1 MANVLSEDAKKQ
13 IGRLFRA
20 RFIMVGSLAA
30 ITGAFFAFLALLPGA
45 TGLYL
50 QHLVSNEISATP
62 PSIGAEDE
70 SERTE
75 ILRAQALVARPKGA
89 LIQEI
94 RFVREKGKSTIALY
108 GSAKDRTSVGLYRDA
123 LVKDPRFGD
132 VAIPAS
138 ALAGSEDGRFSI
150 TLTGTF

>member
-70 SERTE
+70 S
-75 ILRAQALVARPKGA
+75 
-89 LIQEI
+89 
-94 RFVREKGKSTIALY
+94 
-108 GSAKDRTSVGLYRDA
+108 
-123 LVKDPRFGD
+123 
-132 VAIPAS
+132 
-138 ALAGSEDGRFSI
+138 
-150 TLTGTF
+150 

>member
-13 IGRLFRA
+13 IGRLFRS

-75 ILRAQALVARPKGA
+75 ILRAQALVAQFSTAVSSTTPSFDALLAALAARPKGA

-123 LVKDPRFGD
+123 LVKDPRF
-132 VAIPAS
+132 
-138 ALAGSEDGRFSI
+138 
-150 TLTGTF
+150 